1 MRAMMRA
8 LSLSLRQLADAR
20 TLRLLLLTV
29 ALTLLL
35 FAGAGVI
42 LWWAL
47 DAWLLPRLAGPE
59 ATIGAAPLALLL
71 TIAGGWFLFRAVAM
85 LVIGLF
91 TDGVVESVEEDHF
104 PDVAARA
111 VPVGVIAGLRLG
123 LRSALRAIGWN
134 LLALPAYIVLLV
146 TGVGTFLL
154 ALVIN
159 AALLG
164 RDLEAMAASR
174 HPSLGPRPL
183 LRGER
188 WWLGLFP
195 ALLFLVPFLNLLAP
209 VFGAALAVHM
219 LHGRRAG

>member
-1 MRAMMRA
+1 MMRA
-8 LSLSLRQLADAR
+8 LALSFRQLADAR

-29 ALTLLL
+29 VLTLLL
-35 FAGAGVI
+35 FAGSGV
-42 LWWAL
+42 LVWWAL
-47 DAWLLPRLAGPE
+47 DIWVLPRLFGPE
-59 ATIGAAPLALLL
+59 TGAGALPLALLL

-111 VPVGVIAGLRLG
+111 IPVGVMAGLRLG
-123 LRSALRAIGWN
+123 MRSALRAIGWN
-134 LLALPAYIVLLV
+134 LLALPAYVALLV
-146 TGVGTFLL
+146 TGVGSFLL
-154 ALVIN
+154 ALLIN

-174 HPSLGPRPL
+174 HPALGPRPL
-183 LRGER
+183 SRADR

-195 ALLFLVPFLNLLAP
+195 AILFLVPFLNLLAP